1 MKNSRTIL
9 RLLAALAITALL
21 HLLLSYKGGFE
32 SALVHRTSLIDAQ
45 PESISKIV
53 IARAGQ
59 PSATLVRTTFWRL
72 VEPYSALVDTLA
84 IMKVLDALA
93 TSDVQDAIDEQELLR
108 LGRTREDFGLDS
120 PRARVTI
127 SWEDGTEEIS
137 IGSATPSGDG
147 AYAAIAGEPTV
158 YVVSSNVFASVDVPP
173 SGFRRR
179 TLFSVGEESA
189 QALDIKRGSG
199 SFMRFVCDGEMWKM
213 VQPREAA
220 ASSVKI
226 RSLIAGVMSAS
237 ATDFVWPT
245 GAPGES
251 ATATS
256 ALLAGYGLD
265 PESAVT
271 VTVKCADGM
280 DRQISFGNEAKEG
293 LVYALA
299 HNASAVVTVTAAL
312 KEAAL
317 AESSEFTDTRLFPIE
332 ADAVF
337 RVSVTDGETT
347 YLLAKRDSKWFLDAP
362 VAAATDPE
370 GVDTLVKRLLALK
383 LSDVAAEGVTVSLT
397 TNIAPAVVSREA
409 AFGEQRPESLRSRE
423 ILRVEPSALKRIV
436 VTGGKD
442 RKPTSVVYD
451 RDRRAW
457 NVESSSEHGVVSSE
471 AVDAFSSAVNPLVAD
486 SIVKLKVSAA
496 DMRAYGLDAP
506 RFTVAIDQFKD
517 DAVRRNVL
525 IGEVAPGG
533 GSYATLGAAD
543 AVFVLPAK
551 TVARLTAPLVTK

>member
-9 RLLAALAITALL
+9 RLLAALALTALL
-21 HLLLSYKGGFE
+21 HLLLSYRGGFDN
-32 SALVHRTSLIDAQ
+32 ALVQRTSLMDAQ
-45 PESISKIV
+45 PESVTKVAIS
-53 IARAGQ
+53 RAGA
-59 PSATLVRTTFWRL
+59 PAAVLVRTAAWRL
-72 VEPYSALVDTLA
+72 VEPYSALVDGLA
-84 IMKVLDALA
+84 VMKMLDALA

-108 LGRTREDFGLDS
+108 LGRTREDFGLDK
-120 PRARVTI
+120 PRARVTV
-127 SWEDGTEEIS
+127 SWEGGTEDIS
-137 IGSATPSGDG
+137 IGSPTPSGDG

-158 YVVSSNVFASVDVPP
+158 YVVASNVFASVDVPP

-179 TLFSVGEESA
+179 ALFPVGEESA

-199 SFMRFVCDGEMWKM
+199 SFMRFVREGDMWKM

-226 RSLIAGVMSAS
+226 RSLLAGVMSAS

-265 PESAVT
+265 SESAVT

-293 LVYALA
+293 HVYALA
-299 HNASAVVTVTAAL
+299 QNASAVVTVAAAL
-312 KEAAL
+312 KDAAL
-317 AESSEFTDTRLFPIE
+317 AETSEFTDTRLFPIE
-332 ADAVF
+332 ADAVS
-337 RVSVTDGETT
+337 RVSITDGETT

-362 VAAATDPE
+362 VAAASDEE
-370 GVDTLVKRLLALK
+370 GVVALVKRLLDLK
-383 LSDVAAEGVTVSLT
+383 MSDVADEGVTVSMT

-409 AFGEQRPESLRSRE
+409 LGGLRPESLRSRE
-423 ILRVEPSALKRIV
+423 IMRVEPSALKRIV
-436 VTGGKD
+436 VTAGKD

-451 RDRRAW
+451 RDRSAW
-457 NVESSSEHGVVSSE
+457 NVESSSEQGLVSPE
-471 AVDAFSSAVNPLVAD
+471 AVEALSAAINPLVAD
-486 SIVKLKVSAA
+486 EIVKLKVSAA
-496 DMRAYGLDAP
+496 DMRSYGLDDP
-506 RFTVAIDQFKD
+506 RFTIAIDQFKD

-525 IGEVAPGG
+525 IGEAAPGG
-533 GSYATLGAAD
+533 GRYATLGAAD
-543 AVFVLPAK
+543 AVFVLPERA
-551 TVARLTAPLVTK
+551 VGLLTAPLVAK

>member
-1 MKNSRTIL
+1 MAK
-9 RLLAALAITALL
+9 
-21 HLLLSYKGGFE
+21 
-32 SALVHRTSLIDAQ
+32 
-45 PESISKIV
+45 
-53 IARAGQ
+53 
-59 PSATLVRTTFWRL
+59 
-72 VEPYSALVDTLA
+72 
-84 IMKVLDALA
+84 
-93 TSDVQDAIDEQELLR
+93 
-108 LGRTREDFGLDS
+108 LGLTPADFGLADPVLS
-120 PRARVTI
+120 LEVEGEGFSSRLTFGAPTPA
-127 SWEDGTEEIS
+127 GT
-137 IGSATPSGDG
+137 GVYVAV
-147 AYAAIAGEPTV
+147 AGEDAV
-158 YVVSSNVFASVDVPP
+158 YVVASNVFAAVDLPVD
-173 SGFRRR
+173 GFRRR
-179 TLFSVGEESA
+179 SVLPVDVEMVQSF
-189 QALDIKRGSG
+189 DVKRGSG
-199 SFMRFVCDGEMWKM
+199 SFMRFVCDGDMWKM

-271 VTVKCADGM
+271 VTVKCADGV

-317 AESSEFTDTRLFPIE
+317 AETSEFTDTRLFPID
-332 ADAVF
+332 ADAVS

-370 GVDTLVKRLLALK
+370 GVDTLVRRLLGLK
-383 LSDVAAEGVTVSLT
+383 LSDVAAEGVTVSMT

-436 VTGGKD
+436 VAGGRD
-442 RKPTSVVYD
+442 RRSTSVVYD
-451 RDRRAW
+451 RDRSAW
-457 NVESSSEHGVVSSE
+457 NVESSSEQGVVSSE
-471 AVDAFSSAVNPLVAD
+471 AVEAFASAVNPLVAE

-496 DMRAYGLDAP
+496 DMRAYGLDDP

-543 AVFVLPAK
+543 AVFVLPKK
-551 TVARLTAPLVTK
+551 TVARLTASLVAK